1 MICVCAVLCVC
12 VCSHVSAVAYTW
24 RSKNNFHVSFAFCL
38 LGGFCGWLLAP
49 KRPRTFFTFISHFPL
64 RTVDRNSS
72 SHASAGSASSAEPFS
87 QPVIYNSYQTKL
99 KIKKEA

>member
-1 MICVCAVLCVC
+1 MYDLCMCYAVCVC

-49 KRPRTFFTFISHFPL
+49 KHPRTFLYLHLPFPFK
-64 RTVDRNSS
+64 DC
-72 SHASAGSASSAEPFS
+72 GSKLQLSCFCRKR
-87 QPVIYNSYQTKL
+87 VIC
-99 KIKKEA
+99 